1 MAVSP
6 IPPKAMQN
14 LRTFIKLNIS
24 GEQLEKGYAL
34 FRQPGSVEWVFADDE
49 TMIAA
54 CQEGAHSFRVELDPS
69 AADEPVFCS
78 CGDRCCR
85 HDLAVFLD
93 VLRVAGKMP
102 EMFVMECNAAAKNQL
117 RRETQKELA
126 AADEPPAP
134 PSSLSTWHKQAEETE
149 PLSSEPLSPELL
161 APVVSLAEARMDKA
175 RGKRG
180 KLTFS
185 QPVFPEPEESVAR
198 WRAYFRDRFLKALM
212 HPRPGAYMFGLES
225 ELRGFY
231 YHVVEEM
238 ADESTG
244 WPPTVRGLFVLHAQ
258 LFAMEALEQYFTE
271 LTFNPSRIYGMSQI
285 TKELAGASS
294 QHAEEILT
302 LLNLE
307 EAHSRYNEAM
317 KEALE
322 LLRLNAFN
330 PTPPHLD
337 WSALYRN
344 LWGRIFSFSGELAAE
359 EQTRLE
365 ELQSQTSNDSLL
377 SRIRTSLALFD
388 FLNGKD
394 EAALA
399 KITANSSIP
408 QDRYMYY
415 VNHLYD
421 HQNWSRLLV
430 WLRGLTRFLRR
441 ESYLLNHT
449 VFPMWLD
456 AAKAQPEEPGWIE
469 WIKQQLPQSQDIYT
483 TYLIE
488 NGEARQVA
496 HMLLSQG
503 QPIYYVDRDILRLL
517 EKTDLRLV
525 LPLYHQD
532 AERYILEKNRQ
543 SYKQSVRLLKKLAGF
558 YKKLKEQDRWQLYI
572 GQLAER
578 HSRLRAFQEELRR
591 GKLIQ

>member
-69 AADEPVFCS
+69 AVDEPVFCS
-78 CGDRCCR
+78 CGERCCR

-102 EMFVMECNAAAKNQL
+102 EMFVMECNAAAKNHL
-117 RRETQKELA
+117 RRETHKELA
-126 AADEPPAP
+126 AADEPPAG
-134 PSSLSTWHKQAEETE
+134 PSTPAWQKQAAEAE
-149 PLSSEPLSPELL
+149 PLSSEPLSPESL
-161 APVVSLAEARMDKA
+161 APVVSLAEVRTNKT
-175 RGKRG
+175 RGKTG

-185 QPVFPEPEESVAR
+185 QPTFPEQDESVAQ

-212 HPRPGAYMFGLES
+212 HPRPGNYMFGLES

-238 ADESTG
+238 ADESRG

-258 LFAMEALEQYFTE
+258 LFAMEALEQFFAQPS
-271 LTFNPSRIYGMSQI
+271 FNPSRIYGITQL
-285 TKELAGASS
+285 TKELAGAAS

-302 LLNLE
+302 VINME
-307 EAHSRYNEAM
+307 EVHIRYNEPM

-322 LLRLNAFN
+322 LLRLNAFT
-330 PTPPHLD
+330 PTPPQLD
-337 WSALYRN
+337 WSVLYQT
-344 LWGRIFSFSGELAAE
+344 LWGRLFPVSGELGAE
-359 EQTRLE
+359 ERTRLE
-365 ELQSQTSNDSLL
+365 ELQSQTSNDSQLT
-377 SRIRTSLALFD
+377 RIRSGLALFD
-388 FLNGKD
+388 FLDGKD

-399 KITANSSIP
+399 IIKAHSSLP
-408 QDRYMYY
+408 KDRYMYY

-421 HQNWSRLLV
+421 HQAWSRLLV

-441 ESYLLNHT
+441 ESYLLNHEI
-449 VFPMWLD
+449 FPMWLD
-456 AAKAQPEEPGWIE
+456 AAEAQPEEPGWIE
-469 WIKQQLPQSQDIYT
+469 WIKQMLPQSQDIYT
-483 TYLIE
+483 AYLIE

-503 QPIYYVDRDILRLL
+503 HPIYYADREILRLL
-517 EKTDLRLV
+517 EKSDLRLV

-532 AERYILEKNRQ
+532 AERYIMEKNRQ
-543 SYKQSVRLLKKLAGF
+543 SYKQAVRLLKKLAGF

>member
-1 MAVSP
+1 MAVSS

-14 LRTFIKLNIS
+14 LRAFIKLNIS
-24 GEQLEKGYAL
+24 SEQLEKGYTL

-54 CQEGAHSFRVELDPS
+54 CWEGDHSFRVELDPS

-85 HDLAVFLD
+85 HDLAVLLD

-102 EMFVMECNAAAKNQL
+102 EMFVMECHAAAKNQL
-117 RRETQKELA
+117 RQETHKELA
-126 AADEPPAP
+126 AADEPPAA
-134 PSSLSTWHKQAEETE
+134 PSAPTGQKQTAEAE
-149 PLSSEPLSPELL
+149 PLSWEPLSPEPL
-161 APVVSLAEARMDKA
+161 AAVVSLAEARMDKT

-185 QPVFPEPEESVAR
+185 QPVFPEPEESAAQ
-198 WRAYFRDRFLKALM
+198 WRAYFRDRFHKALM
-212 HPRPGAYMFGLES
+212 HSRPGNYMFGLGS
-225 ELRGFY
+225 ELKGFY

-238 ADESTG
+238 ADESKG

-258 LFAMEALEQYFTE
+258 LYAMEALEQFFAQPS
-271 LTFNPSRIYGMSQI
+271 FNPSQIYGFSQI
-285 TKELAGASS
+285 TKELASAAS
-294 QHAEEILT
+294 QHIEEILAVI
-302 LLNLE
+302 NME
-307 EAHSRYNEAM
+307 EVQTRYNEAM

-322 LLRLNAFN
+322 LLRLNTFT

-337 WSALYRN
+337 WSALYQT
-344 LWGRIFSFSGELAAE
+344 LWGRIFLFSGEWGAE
-359 EQTRLE
+359 ERTRLE

-377 SRIRTSLALFD
+377 TRVRTSLALFD
-388 FLNGKD
+388 FLDGKD

-399 KITANSSIP
+399 ILTAHSSLP
-408 QDRYMYY
+408 RDRYMYY

-421 HQNWSRLLV
+421 HQAWSRLLV

-441 ESYLLNHT
+441 ESYLLNHEI
-449 VFPMWLD
+449 FPMWLN
-456 AAKAQPEEPGWIE
+456 AAESQPEEPGWIE
-469 WIKQQLPQSQDIYT
+469 WIKLLLPQSQDIYT
-483 TYLIE
+483 IYLIE
-488 NGEARQVA
+488 NGDARQVA

-503 QPIYYVDRDILRLL
+503 HPIYYIDRDILRLL

-543 SYKQSVRLLKKLAGF
+543 SYKQAVRLLKKLAGF

>member
-14 LRTFIKLNIS
+14 LRAFIKSNIS

-34 FRQPGSVEWVFADDE
+34 FRQGGNVEWVFADDE

-93 VLRVAGKMP
+93 VLRVAGKVP
-102 EMFVMECNAAAKNQL
+102 EMFVMKCNAAAKNQL
-117 RRETQKELA
+117 RRESHKEVA
-126 AADEPPAP
+126 AADEPPAA
-134 PSSLSTWHKQAEETE
+134 PSASTRQKQAAEAES
-149 PLSSEPLSPELL
+149 LSSEPLSPETL
-161 APVVSLAEARMDKA
+161 APVVSLAEVRTNKT
-175 RGKRG
+175 RSKRG
-180 KLTFS
+180 KQAFS
-185 QPVFPEPEESVAR
+185 QPVFPEPEESVAQ
-198 WRAYFRDRFLKALM
+198 WRSYFCDRFLKALM

-238 ADESTG
+238 ADESRG

-258 LFAMEALEQYFTE
+258 LYAMEALEQYFTE
-271 LTFNPSRIYGMSQI
+271 LSFNPSRIYGMSQLS
-285 TKELAGASS
+285 KELASAAS
-294 QHAEEILT
+294 QHIEEILT
-302 LLNLE
+302 VINME
-307 EAHSRYNEAM
+307 EVQIRYNEAM

-322 LLRLNAFN
+322 LLRLNTFT
-330 PTPPHLD
+330 PTHPHLD
-337 WSALYRN
+337 WSLLYQT
-344 LWGRIFSFSGELAAE
+344 LWGRIFPSSGEWGAE
-359 EQTRLE
+359 ERSRLE
-365 ELQSQTSNDSLL
+365 ELQSQTSHDGQL
-377 SRIRTSLALFD
+377 SRIRFGLALFD
-388 FLNGKD
+388 FLDGKD
-394 EAALA
+394 ETALA
-399 KITANSSIP
+399 ILTAHSSLP
-408 QDRYMYY
+408 KDRYMYY

-421 HQNWSRLLV
+421 HQAWSRLLV
-430 WLRGLTRFLRR
+430 WLQGLTRFLRR
-441 ESYLLNHT
+441 ESYLLNHEI
-449 VFPMWLD
+449 FPMWID
-456 AAKAQPEEPGWIE
+456 AAASQPEEPGWIE
-469 WIKQQLPQSQDIYT
+469 WIKQMLPQSQDIYT
-483 TYLIE
+483 IYLIE
-488 NGEARQVA
+488 NGDAKQVA

-503 QPIYYVDRDILRLL
+503 HPIYYVDRDILRLL

-543 SYKQSVRLLKKLAGF
+543 SYKQAVRLLKKLAGF

-591 GKLIQ
+591 GKLI

>member
-14 LRTFIKLNIS
+14 LRVFIKSNIS

-34 FRQPGSVEWVFADDE
+34 FRQPGSVEWVFAEDE

-54 CQEGAHSFRVELDPS
+54 CQEGAHSFRVELAPS

-102 EMFVMECNAAAKNQL
+102 EMFVMECSAAVKNQL
-117 RRETQKELA
+117 RQETHKELA
-126 AADEPPAP
+126 AADEPPAA
-134 PSSLSTWHKQAEETE
+134 PSTPTRQKQTAEAE
-149 PLSSEPLSPELL
+149 PLSWEPLSPEPL
-161 APVVSLAEARMDKA
+161 ATVVSLTEARTNKTH
-175 RGKRG
+175 GKTG
-180 KLTFS
+180 KLMFS
-185 QPVFPEPEESVAR
+185 QPVFPEPEESAAQ
-198 WRAYFRDRFLKALM
+198 WRAYFRNRFLKALM
-212 HPRPGAYMFGLES
+212 HPRPGNYMFGLES

-238 ADESTG
+238 ADESRG

-258 LFAMEALEQYFTE
+258 LFAMEALEQF
-271 LTFNPSRIYGMSQI
+271 LAQPSFNPSRIYGMSQLS
-285 TKELAGASS
+285 KELASAAS

-302 LLNLE
+302 VIDME
-307 EAHSRYNEAM
+307 EVHIRYNETM
-317 KEALE
+317 KEVFE
-322 LLRLNAFN
+322 LLRLNTFN
-330 PTPPHLD
+330 STPPQLD
-337 WSALYRN
+337 WSVLYLT
-344 LWGRIFSFSGELAAE
+344 LWGRIFPSSGEWGAE
-359 EQTRLE
+359 ERTRLE
-365 ELQSQTSNDSLL
+365 ELQSQTSHDGQL
-377 SRIRTSLALFD
+377 SRIRFGLALFD
-388 FLNGKD
+388 FLDGKD
-394 EAALA
+394 ETALA
-399 KITANSSIP
+399 IITAHSSLP
-408 QDRYMYY
+408 KDRYMYY

-421 HQNWSRLLV
+421 HQAWSRLLV

-441 ESYLLNHT
+441 ESYLLKHDI
-449 VFPMWLD
+449 FPMWLD
-456 AAKAQPEEPGWIE
+456 AAEVQPEEPGWIE
-469 WIKQQLPQSQDIYT
+469 WIKLLLPQSQDIYT
-483 TYLIE
+483 TYLIK
-488 NGEARQVA
+488 NGDARQVA

-503 QPIYYVDRDILRLL
+503 HPIYYVDRDILRLL

-543 SYKQSVRLLKKLAGF
+543 SYKQAVRLLKKLAGF

-572 GQLAER
+572 AQLAER

>member
-6 IPPKAMQN
+6 IPQRAMQN
-14 LRTFIKLNIS
+14 LRTFFKSNIS

-34 FRQPGSVEWVFADDE
+34 FRQGGNVEWVFADDE
-49 TMIAA
+49 SMIAA
-54 CQEGAHSFRVELDPS
+54 CQEGPHSFRVELDPS

-85 HDLAVFLD
+85 HDLAVFLH

-102 EMFVMECNAAAKNQL
+102 EMFLMECNAAAKN
-117 RRETQKELA
+117 RAAHKELA
-126 AADEPPAP
+126 AADESSSAPSAP
-134 PSSLSTWHKQAEETE
+134 PREKQAGEAET
-149 PLSSEPLSPELL
+149 LSSEPLSPELL
-161 APVVSLAEARMDKA
+161 EETLPPAEVRTVKPQ
-175 RGKRG
+175 GKQG
-180 KLTFS
+180 KQSKRSFS
-185 QPVFPEPEESVAR
+185 RPAFPEPEESVAQ
-198 WRAYFRDRFLKALM
+198 WREYFRNRFQKALM
-212 HPRPGAYMFGLES
+212 HPRPGDYMFGLVS

-238 ADESTG
+238 ADESRG

-258 LFAMEALEQYFTE
+258 LYAMEALEQF
-271 LTFNPSRIYGMSQI
+271 FAQPSFSAGRIYGMSQLAV
-285 TKELAGASS
+285 ELARAAS

-302 LLNLE
+302 VINME
-307 EAHSRYNEAM
+307 DVHARYDEAM
-317 KEALE
+317 KEALK
-322 LLRLNAFN
+322 LLRLNAF
-330 PTPPHLD
+330 PSSPPYLE
-337 WSALYRN
+337 WSSLY
-344 LWGRIFSFSGELAAE
+344 LTVWGRIFPVSGELGAE
-359 EQTRLE
+359 ERTRLE
-365 ELQSQTSNDSLL
+365 ELQSRASHDTIL
-377 SRIRTSLALFD
+377 SSIRSGLALFD

-399 KITANSSIP
+399 ILTAHSSLP
-408 QDRYMYY
+408 HDRYMYY

-421 HQNWSRLLV
+421 QQAWSRLLI

-441 ESYLLNHT
+441 ESYLLNHEI
-449 VFPMWLD
+449 FPMWID
-456 AAKAQPEEPGWIE
+456 AAASQPEEPGWIE
-469 WIKQQLPQSQDIYT
+469 WIKQLLPQSQDIYT
-483 TYLIE
+483 IYLIE
-488 NGEARQVA
+488 NGDARQVA

-503 QPIYYVDRDILRLL
+503 HPIYYVDRDILRLL

-532 AERYILEKNRQ
+532 AERYIMEKNRQ
-543 SYKQSVRLLKKLAGF
+543 SYKQAVRLLKKLAGF
-558 YKKLKEQDRWQLYI
+558 YKKLKEQERWQLYI